1 MFLVALAAT
10 KAAALYEGCRK
21 DEIRELEENVRTSC
35 PEYHFQFEFPFHLVL
50 EGTIKTD
57 MFCARAVEGLAHLVG
72 GYACS
77 DSDVKRQAPHL
88 LELRKMSQ
96 TLQSTRLSS
105 SAPTLGAPR
114 FPFMGRR
121 GKNAVNNQN
130 GVVKK
135 GKKFDKKK
143 MQRHAKKAGNMIKN
157 AGDFTDTATDLV
169 CDGLKIAFELISSW
183 PPLDPDTVTEDE
195 LKDRNRQ
202 LNKARRTF
210 QKVGAGCT
218 AVKSMKKLV
227 RREAKNLKTARAKR
241 QAKKNAAQ
249 NPLESSAHR
258 EGETR
263 RRANGRAHDS
273 DNDRDYLRLGDEMD
287 AEEEFFGTDAAR
299 WDYEF

>member
-114 FPFMGRR
+114 R
-121 GKNAVNNQN
+121 GMKMPNGKSNQMMKKLERLLPK
-130 GVVKK
+130 VKK
-135 GKKFDKKK
+135 GGKLAARYAPVVCQIAKLLFKK
-143 MQRHAKKAGNMIKN
+143 MENSNLKAKSPKRVYVENAIEMTCDLHGEISPLIKEELRRKN
-157 AGDFTDTATDLV
+157 A
-169 CDGLKIAFELISSW
+169 
-183 PPLDPDTVTEDE
+183 
-195 LKDRNRQ
+195 
-202 LNKARRTF
+202 
-210 QKVGAGCT
+210 
-218 AVKSMKKLV
+218 
-227 RREAKNLKTARAKR
+227 R
-241 QAKKNAAQ
+241 QAKKAARTAEEDRLD
-249 NPLESSAHR
+249 PSAHR